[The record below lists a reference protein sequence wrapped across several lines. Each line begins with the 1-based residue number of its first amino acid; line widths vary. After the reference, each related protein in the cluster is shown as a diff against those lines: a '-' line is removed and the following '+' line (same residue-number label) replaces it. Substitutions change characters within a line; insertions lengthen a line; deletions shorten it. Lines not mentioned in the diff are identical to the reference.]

1 MNHCTLTWFML
12 SSVTVS
18 GTASPGSKPNLGSMV
33 YSTTIMADDGG
44 GGDDDVDDARS
55 QRGAEPSLVAADGVE
70 GGIMTDM
77 VSR

>member
-1 MNHCTLTWFML
+1 
-12 SSVTVS
+12 
-18 GTASPGSKPNLGSMV
+18 
-33 YSTTIMADDGG
+33 MADDGGG

-55 QRGAEPSLVAADGVE
+55 QRGGGEPSLVAADGVE